1 MDGSDEADCTIMS
14 LDEGYD
20 KKYPAMKNTT
30 VAISMEILDILDI
43 KELEM
48 EYRVFLKM
56 RLIWNDERIIFRN
69 LKPDERDNQLNVKDI
84 DKLWTP
90 KLLFLNSDQ
99 IGVVR
104 ATSGDILSADVSKFS
119 GTGTVTLMRNVHP
132 INNPLTEINEDYLY
146 PGNDTAIV
154 MTNFMVVRLGCK
166 FYLKMYPFDSQICS
180 IELDEPNFN
189 AQYILKWAEQ
199 PRITGN
205 IDLTQYEVF
214 PNVQYKINS
223 SLNIINVNIR
233 LRRKL
238 SSHIFNTYVPTLCLI
253 AIGGFTLFIDFSHF
267 EATIMVALTT
277 MLVIYTLHQ
286 SISATLPAT
295 AYMKMI
301 DIWLFG
307 GLVVPFVI
315 IGILIFLDYLVM
327 RENNQVMEMNKKSQ
341 WNSKSFMKL
350 MQIILPLTAVI
361 LIGSYWIF
369 GLFHYFT

>member
-1 MDGSDEADCTIMS
+1 
-14 LDEGYD
+14 
-20 KKYPAMKNTT
+20 MK
-30 VAISMEILDILDI
+30 
-43 KELEM
+43 
-48 EYRVFLKM
+48 
-56 RLIWNDERIIFRN
+56 WNDW
-69 LKPDERDNQLNVKDI
+69 P
-84 DKLWTP
+84 
-90 KLLFLNSDQ
+90 
-99 IGVVR
+99 
-104 ATSGDILSADVSKFS
+104 
-119 GTGTVTLMRNVHP
+119 
-132 INNPLTEINEDYLY
+132 YLHKIK
-146 PGNDTAIV
+146 T
-154 MTNFMVVRLGCK
+154 
-166 FYLKMYPFDSQICS
+166 
-180 IELDEPNFN
+180 
-189 AQYILKWAEQ
+189 
-199 PRITGN
+199 
-205 IDLTQYEVF
+205 TQYEVLD
-214 PNVQYKINS
+214 NLMYNNTNATQNE
-223 SLNIINVNIR
+223 IIVYIK

-238 SSHIFNTYVPTLCLI
+238 SYHIFNTYIPTFCLAVI
-253 AIGGFTLFIDFSHF
+253 AGYTLFIDEGHF

-350 MQIILPLTAVI
+350 MQILLPLTAVI